1 MTTKYISS
9 ISSFVGGLFSGLI
22 ILSIVTTT
30 YYADHRHHN
39 YSIDLAENFTSKVGS
54 VAIEQSSRYL
64 ENASISAQ
72 LAHAQ
77 LERDP
82 TILEDKEGLKNILA
96 SILKTYPSIYSIY
109 VGLPN
114 DNYYQIRRENDPEKY
129 KRSKEMFWR
138 VIEDTN
144 QKTTSLNSGITE
156 STISP
161 YRPTQR
167 PWYKKALAEKEFT
180 WTEDYAFESIQSLGI
195 TATIPLIQ
203 DGEVIAV
210 IGADIT
216 LSDLDTFLSG
226 VEIAPGSKAFIINK
240 NKEVLAYPDENVFLN
255 DNGFYVPQLEKIEP
269 KPILDAYDFHTKK
282 KFDMSVREEGDVF
295 HTTHSIIELNEQRHI
310 IIILD
315 YPETINS
322 EWTLILYAPLKYF
335 WGPKDEIREVVIYI
349 SLLILLIAIMVSRY
363 IARHVSTP
371 IRTLANRALTIPSQQ
386 GNRNFK
392 LDTGITELI
401 VLSNALQQMQEGEE
415 KLLEVSSSISA
426 EIELEPLF
434 QKAMNAVTY
443 ILQADRS
450 TLFLYDNQT
459 QELWSVV
466 AEGVNSKQIRFPCDT
481 GIAGHVFIT
490 SDTINITDA
499 YTDVRFNTEID
510 KKTGYKTKSIL
521 CMPIMNKGGESLGVI
536 QVLNKFGG
544 VFTEVDEMRLMA
556 FGAQVAIAIE
566 NAQMFN
572 EVKNV
577 KNYNE
582 AVLESMHQGMITT
595 DAQGFVVKANSKAIN
610 LFAPLFQAETI
621 WGEQIGV
628 LFTEQNTWISELTQ
642 GILEQGGMD
651 EALDAQLSLPDEPS
665 ISVNLKVQELKNAK
679 DSRIGCLLLFEDIS
693 REKRIKSTM
702 AQYLS
707 KEITDKLFAEEEQM
721 LGGTLQE
728 TSVLFSDIRSFTNFT
743 EKNGPQETVRMLN
756 SYFTE
761 MYEQIVKNKGILDKY
776 IGDAIMA
783 VFGTPFPSPED
794 ADNSLQSAIG
804 MIRALKE
811 FNMLRIKDN
820 LDPVAIGI
828 GVNTGEVVAGNIG
841 SDKRMD
847 FTVIG
852 DAVNLAARLESATK
866 VYDTPILISSF
877 TKNAL
882 KKDYVLREVDLIVVK
897 GKEEPV
903 AVFEVIDAL
912 EQDQQELRQ
921 SYMETYKKAL
931 ANYRKQNWIEAQ
943 KGFEKMQEQNSND
956 QAIAIYME
964 RIHYFVQNPPDENW
978 NGVWV
983 MKGK

>member
-1 MTTKYISS
+1 MIKQYISS

-22 ILSIVTTT
+22 ILSIVATT

-39 YSIDLAENFTSKVGS
+39 YSISLAENFTSKVGS

-64 ENASISAQ
+64 ENASMSAK
-72 LAHAQ
+72 LTHAQ

-82 TILEDKEGLKNILA
+82 SILEDQDALKNILA
-96 SILKTYPSIYSIY
+96 SIIKTYPSIYSIY

-114 DNYYQIRRENDPEKY
+114 DNYYQIRRENDPAKY
-129 KRSKEMFWR
+129 KKNQEIFWRIIEDKQQITTSLKTGRSKE
-138 VIEDTN
+138 D
-144 QKTTSLNSGITE
+144 
-156 STISP
+156 ISE
-161 YRPTQR
+161 YQPTQR
-167 PWYKKALAEKEFT
+167 PWYKEALSKKDFT
-180 WTEDYAFESIQSLGI
+180 WTEDYVFESIESLGI
-195 TATIPLIQ
+195 TATIPLIS
-203 DGEVIAV
+203 DGKVIAV

-216 LSDLDTFLSG
+216 LSDLDTFLAG

-240 NKEVLAYPDENVFLN
+240 KEQVLAHPNEEVFLN
-255 DNGFYVPQLEKIEP
+255 GNTFYVPQLDRVEP
-269 KPILDAYDFHTKK
+269 KEVLDAYVKHTNK
-282 KFDMSVREEGDVF
+282 KFDMKVREDGDVF
-295 HTTHSIIELNEQRHI
+295 HTTQSIIELDEKRHI
-310 IIILD
+310 VIVLD

-322 EWTLILYAPLKYF
+322 EWTLIVYAPLKYF
-335 WGPKDEIREVVIYI
+335 WGPKDEIREVVLYI
-349 SLLILLIAIMVSRY
+349 SLLILLIAIMISRY
-363 IARHVSTP
+363 IARYISTP
-371 IRTLANRALTIPSQQ
+371 IRTLADRALVVPSQQ
-386 GNRNFK
+386 GNRDFK
-392 LDTGITELI
+392 LETGIAELI
-401 VLSNALQQMQEGEE
+401 VLSNSLQQMQEGEE

-450 TLFLYDNQT
+450 TLFLYDRHT

-499 YTDVRFNTEID
+499 YNDVRFNTEID
-510 KKTGYKTKSIL
+510 KKTGYKTKSML
-521 CMPIMNKGGESLGVI
+521 CMPIINKGGETLGVI
-536 QVLNKFGG
+536 QVLNKFEG
-544 VFTEVDEMRLMA
+544 VFTEVDEMRLVA

-595 DAQGFVVKANSKAIN
+595 NAKGFVVKANSKAVELFKPILPNKSILEQEIN
-610 LFAPLFQAETI
+610 EFFI
-621 WGEQIGV
+621 DK
-628 LFTEQNTWISELTQ
+628 NSWIAELTQ
-642 GILEQGGMD
+642 GILENGGND
-651 EALDAQLSLPDEPS
+651 EALDSQLALPDESS
-665 ISVNLKVQELKNAK
+665 ISVNLKIQELKNAQ
-679 DSRIGCLLLFEDIS
+679 DDRIGCLLLFEDIS

-761 MYEQIVKNKGILDKY
+761 MYEQIINHQGILDKY

-794 ADNSLQSAIG
+794 ADNSLQAAIG
-804 MIRALKE
+804 MIRALKT
-811 FNMLRIKDN
+811 FNALRVKDN
-820 LDPVAIGI
+820 LDPISIGI

-866 VYDTPILISSF
+866 MYDTPILISSF

-882 KKDYVLREVDLIVVK
+882 QQEYSLREVDLIVVK

-903 AVFEVIDAL
+903 AVFEVLDSL
-912 EQDQQELRQ
+912 EEEQQLVRK
-921 SYMETYKKAL
+921 SYMKTYEKGLDA
-931 ANYRKQNWIEAQ
+931 YRKQNWTTA
-943 KGFEKMQEQNSND
+943 KVDFETILEKNSND
-956 QAIAIYME
+956 KAASIYIE
-964 RIHYFVQNPPDENW
+964 RINYFLENPPDANW

>member
-1 MTTKYISS
+1 MAKQYISS

-22 ILSIVTTT
+22 ILSIVSTT
-30 YYADHRHHN
+30 YYADQRHHS
-39 YSIDLAENFTSKVGS
+39 YSIDLAENFTAKVGS

-64 ENASISAQ
+64 ENASISAK
-72 LAHAQ
+72 LVHAQ
-77 LERDP
+77 IERNPSTLEN
-82 TILEDKEGLKNILA
+82 TEDLKNILA

-129 KRSKEMFWR
+129 KKSQEMFWR
-138 VIEDTN
+138 SIEDSQQN
-144 QKTTSLNSGITE
+144 IVSLKNGNITS
-156 STISP
+156 STSD
-161 YRPTQR
+161 YKPTQR
-167 PWYKKALAEKEFT
+167 PWYKKAIQEQKFT

-195 TATIPLIQ
+195 TATIPVIQ
-203 DGEVIAV
+203 DGKVIAV

-216 LSDLDTFLSG
+216 LSDLDTFLKH
-226 VEIAPGSKAFIINK
+226 VEIAPNSKAFIINK
-240 NKEVLAYPDENVFLN
+240 NQQVLAHPNENIFI
-255 DNGFYVPQLEKIEP
+255 NGNKFYVPDLEKVEP
-269 KPILDAYDFHTKK
+269 KPVLEAYKEHTDKK
-282 KFDMSVREEGDVF
+282 YDMKVREEGDVF
-295 HTTHSIIELNEQRHI
+295 HTTHRIIELNEKRHI
-310 IIILD
+310 IIMLD

-322 EWTLILYAPLKYF
+322 EWTLIVYAPLRYF
-335 WGPKDEIREVVIYI
+335 WGPKDEIREVVLYI
-349 SLLILLIAIMVSRY
+349 SLLVLLIAIMISRY
-363 IARHVSTP
+363 IARFISTP
-371 IRTLANRALTIPSQQ
+371 IRTLADRAMMIPSQE
-386 GNRNFK
+386 GNRNFT
-392 LDTGITELI
+392 LETGITELL
-401 VLSNALQQMQEGEE
+401 VLSNALEQMQEGEK

-450 TLFLYDNQT
+450 TLFLYDRQT

-466 AEGVNSKQIRFPCDT
+466 AEGVNSKEIRIPCDA

-521 CMPIMNKGGESLGVI
+521 CMPIMNKVGESLGVI
-536 QVLNKFGG
+536 QVLNKFEG
-544 VFTEVDEMRLMA
+544 VFTEVDEMRLLA
-556 FGAQVAIAIE
+556 FGAQVAVAIE

-595 DAQGFVVKANSKAIN
+595 DAMGYVVKANSKAIK
-610 LFAPLFQAETI
+610 LFQPLVQQESI
-621 WGEQIGV
+621 WNEKIEE
-628 LFTEQNTWISELTQ
+628 LFRDQNTWISDLTK
-642 GILEQGGMD
+642 GILQNGGVD
-651 EALDAQLSLPDEPS
+651 EALDSQLFLSDKNS
-665 ISVNLKVQELKNAK
+665 ISVNLKIQELKNAH
-679 DSRIGCLLLFEDIS
+679 DYRIGCLLLFEDIS

-756 SYFTE
+756 GYFTE
-761 MYEQIVKNKGILDKY
+761 MYEQITTHKGILDKY

-794 ADNSLQSAIG
+794 ADNSLQAAIG
-804 MIRALKE
+804 MIHALKK
-811 FNMLRIKDN
+811 FNEQRIQDN
-820 LDPVAIGI
+820 LDPISIGI

-866 VYDTPILISSF
+866 MYDTPILISSF

-882 KKDYVLREVDLIVVK
+882 KGDFLLREVDLIIVK
-897 GKEEPV
+897 GKNEPV
-903 AVFEVIDAL
+903 AVYEVIDAL
-912 EQDQQELRQ
+912 DLEQRELRQ
-921 SYMETYKKAL
+921 AHLLTYQNALQMYREQQWQLSKDIFLQLQQYNPKDKAV
-931 ANYRKQNWIEAQ
+931 
-943 KGFEKMQEQNSND
+943 G
-956 QAIAIYME
+956 IYIE
-964 RIHYFVQNPPDENW
+964 RINYFIDNPPDADW
-978 NGVWV
+978 DGVWV

>member
-1 MTTKYISS
+1 MKKQYISS

-22 ILSIVTTT
+22 ILSIVATT

-39 YSIDLAENFTSKVGS
+39 YSISLAENFTSKVGS

-64 ENASISAQ
+64 ENASMSAK
-72 LAHAQ
+72 LTHAQ

-82 TILEDKEGLKNILA
+82 AILEDQEALKNILA
-96 SILKTYPSIYSIY
+96 SIIKTYPSIYSIY

-114 DNYYQIRRENDPEKY
+114 DNYYQIRRENDPAKY
-129 KRSKEMFWR
+129 RKSQEMFWR
-138 VIEDTN
+138 IIEDKQQTIASL
-144 QKTTSLNSGITE
+144 KTGE
-156 STISP
+156 SKEDISE

-167 PWYKKALAEKEFT
+167 PWYKEALSKKGFT
-180 WTEDYAFESIQSLGI
+180 WTEDYVFESIESLGI
-195 TATIPLIQ
+195 TATIPLIV

-216 LSDLDTFLSG
+216 LSDLDTFLAG

-240 NKEVLAYPDENVFLN
+240 KEQVLAHPNEEVFLN
-255 DNGFYVPQLEKIEP
+255 GNAFYVPQLDRVEP
-269 KPILDAYDFHTKK
+269 KAVLEAYSKHAEK
-282 KFDMSVREEGDVF
+282 KFDSNVREEGDVF
-295 HTTHSIIELNEQRHI
+295 HTTQSIIELNEKRHI
-310 IIILD
+310 IIVLD

-322 EWTLILYAPLKYF
+322 EWTLIVYAPLKYF
-335 WGPKDEIREVVIYI
+335 WGPKDEIREVGLYI
-349 SLLILLIAIMVSRY
+349 SLLILLIAIMISRY
-363 IARHVSTP
+363 IARYISTP
-371 IRTLANRALTIPSQQ
+371 IRTLAERALVVPSQQ
-386 GNRNFK
+386 TNRNFK

-450 TLFLYDNQT
+450 TLFLYDRHT

-499 YTDVRFNTEID
+499 YNDVRFNTEID
-510 KKTGYKTKSIL
+510 KKTGYKTKSML
-521 CMPIMNKGGESLGVI
+521 CMPIINKGGETLGVI
-536 QVLNKFGG
+536 QVLNKFEGI
-544 VFTEVDEMRLMA
+544 FTEVDEMRLVA

-595 DAQGFVVKANSKAIN
+595 NATGFVVKANSKAIE
-610 LFAPLFQAETI
+610 LFEPVFPEKSIL
-621 WGEQIGV
+621 GEEINA
-628 LFTEQNTWISELTQ
+628 FFINKNSWIAELTQ
-642 GILEQGGMD
+642 GILENGGND
-651 EALDAQLSLPDEPS
+651 EALDAQLALPDESS
-665 ISVNLKVQELKNAK
+665 ISVNLKIQELKNAQ
-679 DSRIGCLLLFEDIS
+679 DDRIGCLLLFEDIS

-728 TSVLFSDIRSFTNFT
+728 ASVLFSDIRSFTNFT

-761 MYEQIVKNKGILDKY
+761 MYEQIVNHKGILDKY

-783 VFGTPFPSPED
+783 VFGTPFPSPDD
-794 ADNSLQSAIG
+794 ADNSLQAAIG
-804 MIRALKE
+804 MIHSLKTFNAL
-811 FNMLRIKDN
+811 RVKDN
-820 LDPVAIGI
+820 LDPISIGI

-866 VYDTPILISSF
+866 MYDTPILISSF

-882 KKDYVLREVDLIVVK
+882 KQEYALREVDLIVVK

-903 AVFEVIDAL
+903 AVFEVLDSL
-912 EQDQQELRQ
+912 EEEQQMVRK
-921 SYMETYKKAL
+921 SYMETYEKGLDA
-931 ANYRKQNWIEAQ
+931 YRKQNWTTA
-943 KGFEKMQEQNSND
+943 KVDFETILEKNSND
-956 QAIAIYME
+956 KAVSIYIE
-964 RIHYFVQNPPDENW
+964 RINYFLKHPPDANW